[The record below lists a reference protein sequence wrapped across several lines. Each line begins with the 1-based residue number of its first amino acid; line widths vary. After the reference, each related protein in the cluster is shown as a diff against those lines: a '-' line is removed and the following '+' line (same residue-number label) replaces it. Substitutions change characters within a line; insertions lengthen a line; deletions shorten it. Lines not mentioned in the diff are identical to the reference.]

1 MAGVMEH
8 FTPILFTPAT
18 TSHMACTDV
27 FADMWMSVV
36 IQPALQNGGVYKPLE
51 TLQNIIDIGWGKL
64 GLCLSCVT
72 EKRAEWTREQ
82 EGIWGKKEFGKR
94 WISGLTDN
102 LRQYQ

>member
-1 MAGVMEH
+1 MDSLSCHLHTLCLLSQSLELAEYIQISRTNIWH
-8 FTPILFTPAT
+8 A
-18 TSHMACTDV
+18 DV

-64 GLCLSCVT
+64 GLCVSCVT

-82 EGIWGKKEFGKR
+82 EGIWEMMDK
-94 WISGLTDN
+94 WVD
-102 LRQYQ
+102 

>member
-1 MAGVMEH
+1 
-8 FTPILFTPAT
+8 
-18 TSHMACTDV
+18 
-27 FADMWMSVV
+27 MWMSVV

-82 EGIWGKKEFGKR
+82 EGIWGKKGFGKR